1 MSRQAKILLV
11 DDEVSLQR
19 TVAPMLRSRGYD
31 VDVAGTG
38 LEALAAVDSDEPDLV
53 VLDLGLPDI
62 DGIEVCRRLRA
73 RWDMPILVLSARGAE
88 KDKVAA
94 LDEGADDYVTKPFG
108 PDELFARVRA
118 ALRRRMSSEEGETG
132 QLKRGDLV
140 IDFDRRRV
148 LRGDEEIKLT
158 PKEFALLAL
167 MARHAGQVL
176 TTRAILKTIWGP
188 YAVDQPEHVRV
199 LMGQLRKKIERQ
211 PATPRYL
218 LTEPWVGYRFN
229 DDQA

>member
-1 MSRQAKILLV
+1 MTRQARILLV
-11 DDEVSLQR
+11 DDEVPLQR

-38 LEALAAVDSDEPDLV
+38 AAALASVGENPPDLV

-62 DGIEVCRRLRA
+62 DGLEVCRRLRA

-88 KDKVAA
+88 RDKVAA

-118 ALRRRMSSEEGETG
+118 VLRRRMAGEPEETG
-132 QLKRGDLV
+132 QLHRGDLT

-148 LRGDEEIKLT
+148 VRGTDEIKLT
-158 PKEFALLAL
+158 PKEFSLLAL

-188 YAVDQPEHVRV
+188 HAVDQPEHVRV
-199 LMGQLRKKIERQ
+199 LMGQLRKKIERT
-211 PATPRYL
+211 PSSPRYL
-218 LTEPWVGYRFN
+218 MTEPWVGYRFT
-229 DDQA
+229 DDAE

>member
-1 MSRQAKILLV
+1 MTRQARILLV
-11 DDEVSLQR
+11 DDEVPLQR

-38 LEALAAVDSDEPDLV
+38 AAALASVGENPPDLV

-62 DGIEVCRRLRA
+62 DGLEVCRRLRA

-88 KDKVAA
+88 RDKVAA

-118 ALRRRMSSEEGETG
+118 VLRRRMAGEPEETG
-132 QLKRGDLV
+132 QLHRGDLT
-140 IDFDRRRV
+140 IDFDRRPV
-148 LRGDEEIKLT
+148 VRGTDEIKLT
-158 PKEFALLAL
+158 PKEFSLLAL

-188 YAVDQPEHVRV
+188 HAVDQPEHVRV
-199 LMGQLRKKIERQ
+199 LMGQLRKKIERT
-211 PATPRYL
+211 PSSPRYL
-218 LTEPWVGYRFN
+218 MTEPWVGYRFT
-229 DDQA
+229 DDAE

>member
-1 MSRQAKILLV
+1 VTRQARILLV
-11 DDEVSLQR
+11 DDEVPLQR

-38 LEALAAVDSDEPDLV
+38 AAALASVGENPPDLV

-62 DGIEVCRRLRA
+62 DGLEVCRRLRA

-88 KDKVAA
+88 RDKVAA

-118 ALRRRMSSEEGETG
+118 VLRRRMAGEPEETG
-132 QLKRGDLV
+132 QLHRGDLT

-148 LRGDEEIKLT
+148 VRGTDEIKLT
-158 PKEFALLAL
+158 PKEFSLLAL

-188 YAVDQPEHVRV
+188 HAVDQPEHVRV
-199 LMGQLRKKIERQ
+199 LMGQLRKKIERT
-211 PATPRYL
+211 PSSPRYL
-218 LTEPWVGYRFN
+218 MTEPWVGYRFT
-229 DDQA
+229 DDAE

>member
-1 MSRQAKILLV
+1 MSRPARILLV
-11 DDEVSLQR
+11 DDEVSIQR

-38 LEALAAVDSDEPDLV
+38 GEALAAVGSDKPDLV

-118 ALRRRMSSEEGETG
+118 ALRRRRSDEESETG
-132 QLKRGDLV
+132 QLTRGDIV

-148 LRGDEEIKLT
+148 LRGSEEIKLT
-158 PKEFALLAL
+158 PKEFTLLAL

-188 YAVDQPEHVRV
+188 HAVDQPEHLRV

-218 LTEPWVGYRFN
+218 LTEPWVGYRFS
-229 DDQA
+229 DDQE